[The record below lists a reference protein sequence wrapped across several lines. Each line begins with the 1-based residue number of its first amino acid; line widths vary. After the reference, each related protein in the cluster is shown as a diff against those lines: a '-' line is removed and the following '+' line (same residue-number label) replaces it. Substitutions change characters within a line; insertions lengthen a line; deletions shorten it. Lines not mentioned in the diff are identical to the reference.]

1 MSTPGPMEILV
12 VLVVALLVLG
22 PTRLPEAARQVGR
35 ALAEL
40 RRLST
45 GFQRELREA
54 VEAPPPTRPVAAV
67 PPPADA
73 LPPAPPGGT
82 PADPS
87 GGPTPA

>member
-22 PTRLPEAARQVGR
+22 PTKLPEAARQVGR

-40 RRLST
+40 RRLSS

-54 VEAPPPTRPVAAV
+54 VEATPPARPVAAV
-67 PPPADA
+67 PPPPADA
-73 LPPAPPGGT
+73 LPAPPGGT
-82 PADPS
+82 PA
-87 GGPTPA
+87 GPDGPAPA